1 LADHGNGNPDIHLR
15 PVGGEIMPVLFWGL
29 TAAMIVVA
37 IVIIT
42 SPFRSARRLPANWAA
57 IVLVLVPVAALG
69 LYAMLGTPGG
79 LMLGQG
85 ASPTTK
91 TNPHSSYKTA
101 TSVASLVGRLETRLR
116 SEPEDASGWLLLA
129 KSYEHLGQNEK
140 AVAAYDRARSLRKSN
155 YALEKSLTATNLP
168 QPESKVRS
176 GPELRGRVA
185 LAPNAASQV
194 VSSDTVFIFAK
205 QNAQDRMPIVA
216 LRKSA
221 ADLPIDFVLTD
232 EQAMVPG
239 SSLIDFEELIVTA
252 RISRSG
258 MAQDIEPGLQATS
271 KPISPLAKGR
281 IDLLISNESLT
292 TESSGVQT
300 NE

>member
-1 LADHGNGNPDIHLR
+1 
-15 PVGGEIMPVLFWGL
+15 MPVLFWGL

-42 SPFRSARRLPANWAA
+42 SPFRSAMRMPANTVA

-69 LYAMLGTPGG
+69 LYALLGTPAGVVVEHGG
-79 LMLGQG
+79 GH
-85 ASPTTK
+85 ATK
-91 TNPHSSYKTA
+91 PNVHSSTKA
-101 TSVASLVGRLETRLR
+101 KSSVSSLVGGLEARLR
-116 SEPEDASGWLLLA
+116 DEPEDASGWLLLA
-129 KSYEHLGQNEK
+129 KSYEHLGQKEK
-140 AVAAYDRARSLRKSN
+140 AVAAYERARSLGKSN
-155 YALEKSLTATNLP
+155 DVLEKPLTATNLP
-168 QPESKVRS
+168 QSGPKVRS
-176 GPELRGRVA
+176 GLELRGRVA

-194 VSSDTVFIFAK
+194 VASDTVFIFAK

-232 EQAMVPG
+232 EQAMDPAN
-239 SSLIDFEELIVTA
+239 SLIDFEELIVTA

-271 KPISPLAKGR
+271 KPISPLATGR
-281 IDLLISNESLT
+281 IDLLISNETLT
-292 TESSGVQT
+292 TDNSGVQT